1 MSIIGLCETND
12 YKLLANSGTIA
23 SMQITPVKTHK
34 ITDKDTNI
42 LDVID
47 TYINDMEENS
57 ILVVTSKIVSICEER
72 IQKINHETEEE
83 DKEKL
88 VKNESEMFLDKNE
101 NQYGFYLT
109 ITQNLLIPTAGIDES
124 NGNGYYILW
133 PEKPYETANNIRKHL
148 VEKFGVQNIG
158 VIITDSKTTPLR
170 WGTTG
175 VSIAHSGFAALNDY
189 MGKPDLFDRT
199 MRVTKANVVDGL
211 AAAAVVAMGE
221 GQEQTPL
228 AVISEITNI
237 EFTNRDVTDE
247 EISSLKINIDDDVY
261 APILKRAPWQKGSGK

>member
-1 MSIIGLCETND
+1 MNITSI
-12 YKLLANSGTIA
+12 
-23 SMQITPVKTHK
+23 KTHK
-34 ITDKDTNI
+34 LTSDDIDILVLIDKYV
-42 LDVID
+42 LSLK
-47 TYINDMEENS
+47 ENS
-57 ILVVTSKIVSICEER
+57 ILVVTSKIVSICEGR
-72 IQKINHETEEE
+72 IQKINKETETE

-88 VKNESEMFLDKNE
+88 VKQESDYFIDKNE

-133 PEKPYETANNIRKHL
+133 PENPYDTANKIREHL
-148 VEKFGVQNIG
+148 VSKFGVSNIG

-175 VSIAHSGFAALNDY
+175 VSIAHSGFNALNNY
-189 MGKPDLFDRT
+189 IGKPDLFGRE
-199 MRVTKANVVDGL
+199 MRVTKANVADGL

-228 AVISEITNI
+228 AVISEISNI
-237 EFTNRDVTDE
+237 EFTNRNTKDG
-247 EISSLKINIDDDVY
+247 EIKNLKISLDEDVY
-261 APILKRAPWQKGSGK
+261 APILKRAPWIPGSKKYKRF